1 MFMNENSGRLEVKPI
16 EDIAKLELGPKRI
29 EEIIRHIDDAI
40 EKIKSSGEADKEEM
54 IRDLEK
60 ARKNAQELLS
70 EYLKSPESKK
80 SLEETIH

>member
-40 EKIKSSGEADKEEM
+40 EIKSSGEADKEEM

>member
-1 MFMNENSGRLEVKPI
+1 MNENSGRLELKPI
-16 EDIAKLELGPKRI
+16 EDVARLELGPKRI

-40 EKIKSSGEADKEEM
+40 EKIKSSGEVDKEEM
-54 IRDLEK
+54 MRDLEEAREK
-60 ARKNAQELLS
+60 AQGLLS

>member
-1 MFMNENSGRLEVKPI
+1 MLMNENSGKLEVKPI
-16 EDIAKLELGPKRI
+16 EDVARLELGPEKI
-29 EEIIRHIDDAI
+29 EELIKHIDDAI
-40 EKIKSSGEADKEEM
+40 EKIKISSEAGKEEM

-70 EYLKSPESKK
+70 EYLESPELKK